1 MCCFSRPVDRVA
13 ETNIFARRSR
23 KGHQFIV
30 YSMTLETSA
39 DVAMILPL
47 PVPHRSGEKSVTFIN
62 LEEYGSFFTDARGG
76 FPSPK
81 NAAKGA
87 GRGRPSQG
95 VDRLLEVV
103 SVGSFEA
110 SFVPTVA
117 DFTRLDE
124 RFRLP
129 DGTFEK
135 LPGYKDWGFAVF
147 KLKKGKK
154 KIHPMAFEMPTR
166 WPKKL
171 FFPTVHIHDGKVH
184 SKAKFDH
191 SLYAQVAVDE
201 DKGVARWTESRHLAS
216 RFMQVKKAK
225 GLVSATDHFYW
236 KRVFGER
243 KNTDITV

>member
-1 MCCFSRPVDRVA
+1 MCCFSGPVDRVA
-13 ETNIFARRSR
+13 ETNIFARESR

-47 PVPHRSGEKSVTFIN
+47 PVPVGSGEKAVTFIN
-62 LEEYGSFFTDARGG
+62 LEEYNGFFADAHRG
-76 FPSPK
+76 FPRPRSK
-81 NAAKGA
+81 SATDLRAV
-87 GRGRPSQG
+87 RPSEQQ
-95 VDRLLEVV
+95 LEVV

-117 DFTRLDE
+117 DFARLDK

-135 LPGYKDWGFAVF
+135 LPGYRDWGFAVF

-154 KIHPMAFEMPTR
+154 KIHPMALEMPTR

-171 FFPTVHIHDGKVH
+171 FFPTVH
-184 SKAKFDH
+184 
-191 SLYAQVAVDE
+191 
-201 DKGVARWTESRHLAS
+201 
-216 RFMQVKKAK
+216 
-225 GLVSATDHFYW
+225 
-236 KRVFGER
+236 
-243 KNTDITV
+243 

>member
-1 MCCFSRPVDRVA
+1 MCCFSGPVDRVA
-13 ETNIFARRSR
+13 ETNIFARESR

-30 YSMTLETSA
+30 YSMTLETPS

-47 PVPHRSGEKSVTFIN
+47 PIPVGSGEKAVTFIN
-62 LEEYGSFFTDARGG
+62 LEEYNGFFADAHRG
-76 FPSPK
+76 FPRPRSK
-81 NAAKGA
+81 SATDLRAV
-87 GRGRPSQG
+87 RPSEQQ
-95 VDRLLEVV
+95 LEVV

-117 DFTRLDE
+117 DFARLDK

-154 KIHPMAFEMPTR
+154 KIHPMALEMPTR

-171 FFPTVHIHDGKVH
+171 FFPTVHIHDGKIH

-191 SLYAQVAVDE
+191 SLYAQAAVDE
-201 DKGVARWTESRHLAS
+201 GKNLARWIESPGLAAK
-216 RFMQVKKAK
+216 FMQIKKAK
-225 GLVSATDHFYW
+225 GIVSGTEHLYW
-236 KRVFGER
+236 KRVFGNRE
-243 KNTDITV
+243 NTDITV